1 MVLVEILKAS
11 HFNLIDQNFAILE
24 FGHEKEEEVLD
35 FEDLGII
42 EVDDE
47 EWNEYDVVE
56 ADNSRRKIPNL
67 KQKVNNISP
76 QL

>member
-1 MVLVEILKAS
+1 MSFVEDKHYIDNLKCKLFFFDWEKS
-11 HFNLIDQNFAILE
+11 HFCKLIE
-24 FGHEKEEEVLD
+24 FQLEKEEEVID

-67 KQKVNNISP
+67 K
-76 QL
+76 

>member
-1 MVLVEILKAS
+1 M
-11 HFNLIDQNFAILE
+11 
-24 FGHEKEEEVLD
+24 LD

-67 KQKVNNISP
+67 K
-76 QL
+76 